1 MKNIIE
7 KLGLDASV
15 FESEQELM
23 VYLGEVIESAPPC
36 DINDLFVELFPE
48 NNHYQYFAE
57 TEHKDGS
64 AMTWESAGMYGC
76 GHWIGV
82 DDGYP
87 YNTRLHSKP
96 YIRLNVISIIV
107 RGILGHNL
115 YELRRKEG
123 EAISEV
129 AEKTSLN
136 YEIIHR
142 LEIGA
147 EDNPTLNTLKLLAK
161 HFNTTV
167 SFLLDESDI
176 HKNSERYLWLKQYAK
191 RIEWRDEDATFSC
204 SRPELNKNVDRAIKN
219 TAEAKAKRF
228 NCDLSPSC

>member
-23 VYLGEVIESAPPC
+23 CYLTEVLESAPCC
-36 DINDLFVELFPE
+36 DINDMFVELFPE

-57 TEHKDGS
+57 TEQKDGP
-64 AMTWESAGMYGC
+64 AMIWESAGMYGC

-87 YNTRLHSKP
+87 HNKRLHSKP
-96 YIRLNVISIIV
+96 YIKLNVISVIV

-115 YELRRKEG
+115 YELRRKKCES
-123 EAISEV
+123 ISEV
-129 AEKTSLN
+129 AEKTFLN
-136 YEIIHR
+136 NEMIHR

-161 HFNTTV
+161 HFNTSV
-167 SFLLDESDI
+167 SFLVDESEV
-176 HKNSERYLWLKQYAK
+176 HKDSDRYQWLKQYA
-191 RIEWRDEDATFSC
+191 RRVEWFDEDGTFKC
-204 SRPELNKNVDRAIKN
+204 ERPELDSHVDRAIKN
-219 TAEAKAKRF
+219 TAEALAKRLI
-228 NCDLSPSC
+228 DAGQY